1 MSESCPLSASGQT
14 ETKVDTEAIMVE
26 VEKACAQRPSQVL
39 ASVVWTAYLDRD
51 PKGEKR
57 PADLIDA
64 ALIAKQHRHPNV
76 SGRSVLELAGREM
89 ACKYKIEGRLAV
101 QPNNV

>member
-1 MSESCPLSASGQT
+1 MSESCPPSARGQT

-26 VEKACAQRPSQVL
+26 VEKTCARRRVL
-39 ASVVWTAYLDRD
+39 ASVVWTAYLDRG

-64 ALIAKQHRHPNV
+64 ALIVKQHRDPHI